1 MFRFLL
7 ILFLLT
13 FTAPVHATISSTTS
27 RMDYTGNGAVDTYS
41 YSYKIFANTDLL
53 VTVRNTSDVETTLT
67 LTTDYTVTGVGSS
80 SGGNV
85 VLVNSAQAWLDGDG
99 DLLTG
104 YVLTIRRVRPIKQLT
119 DIRNQGAFYPET
131 HEDTFDSLVMI
142 DQQQQDELDRSMK
155 LSETTDPDD
164 FSTDMPASLIDNPG
178 ASIIVNDD
186 GDGFTDG
193 PTADAISAAQA
204 NAESAEA
211 DATAA
216 AASAAAAAASAA
228 SVNLPTITANSLN
241 VLQANQGATALQFM
255 DLRAPNIGIGTVT
268 PNAGKF
274 TTLQATGTTTVVA
287 TTATGGY
294 TQTGSSVN
302 SFSGAVGIGT
312 TAPVGGLSVM
322 NGNVGVGTWSPTQK
336 LQVVGTVAAT
346 AFSGAVPVSSLNN
359 GTSASSTT
367 FWRGDGTW
375 AAPGGISSILDYG
388 TSASSS
394 TARDEST
401 IKVAYGVL
409 SISGSSNASL
419 SNLPF
424 TSSSSYVIVVS
435 FATATDAIEGLIV
448 VQSSGSAATIYNT
461 DNLAQTANWFAWGT

>member
-1 MFRFLL
+1 MFRLLL

-53 VTVRNTSDVETTLT
+53 VTVRDTDDVETTLT

-99 DLLTG
+99 DLKTN
-104 YVLTIRRVRPIKQLT
+104 YILTIRRVRPIKQLT

-142 DQQQQDELDRSMK
+142 DQQQQDEIDRSVK

-164 FSTDMPASLIDNPG
+164 FDTAIPASLVGNPG

-193 PTADAISAAQA
+193 PTADAISDAQA
-204 NAESAEA
+204 NAVSAAA
-211 DATAA
+211 DAAQAA
-216 AASAAAAAASAA
+216 IDAAAAAASAA
-228 SVNLPTITANSLN
+228 SVNLPAFTGNSLKI
-241 VLQANQGATALQFM
+241 LQANQAANAWQMM

-274 TTLQATGTTTVVA
+274 TTLEATGTTTMA
-287 TTATGGY
+287 AINSSGAY
-294 TQTGSSVN
+294 TQSGSGVN
-302 SFSGAVGIGT
+302 YFS
-312 TAPVGGLSVM
+312 
-322 NGNVGVGTWSPTQK
+322 GNVGINTVSPTQK
-336 LQVVGTVAAT
+336 LQVVGTISAT
-346 AFSGAVPVSSLNN
+346 TITGSNVTSGSDPGHTHTSNSVGSLYGARVSKSLATNYQATTDGIFCGWIN
-359 GTSASSTT
+359 SGTDGSGGDLVFYSDSSATPTTVVGYASGWRVNSTFSASQGNRKNGMCIPIRKNEYYRAELDSFGTAPTT
-367 FWRGDGTW
+367 DLQFM
-375 AAPGGISSILDYG
+375 P
-388 TSASSS
+388 
-394 TARDEST
+394 
-401 IKVAYGVL
+401 V
-409 SISGSSNASL
+409 GS
-419 SNLPF
+419 
-424 TSSSSYVIVVS
+424 
-435 FATATDAIEGLIV
+435 
-448 VQSSGSAATIYNT
+448 
-461 DNLAQTANWFAWGT
+461 

>member
-1 MFRFLL
+1 MLRFFL

-85 VLVNSAQAWLDGDG
+85 VLVNSAQSWLDGDG
-99 DLLTG
+99 DLKSN
-104 YVLTIRRVRPIKQLT
+104 YILTIRRVRPIKQLT
-119 DIRNQGAFYPET
+119 DIRNQGAFYPEV

-142 DQQQQDELDRSMK
+142 GQQQQDEIDRSMK

-164 FSTDMPASLIDNPG
+164 FSTILPASLIDNPG

-193 PTADAISAAQA
+193 PTADAIAAAQA
-204 NAESAEA
+204 NA
-211 DATAA
+211 
-216 AASAAAAAASAA
+216 ASAALDAATASAAAIAAAASAA
-228 SVNLPTITANSLN
+228 SINLPSFASNSLN
-241 VLQANQGATALQFM
+241 VLQVNSDATAYQYL
-255 DLRAPNIGIGTVT
+255 DLRAPNVGIGTTT

-294 TQTGSSVN
+294 TQTGSGLN
-302 SFSGAVGIGT
+302 LFSGNVGIGT
-312 TAPVGGLSVM
+312 LTAGSAL
-322 NGNVGVGTWSPTQK
+322 K
-336 LQVVGTVAAT
+336 VVGTVSATTFTGANVTSGANPGHTHTSSSVGSLVGAPVSRSDNTVYQAAT
-346 AFSGAVPVSSLNN
+346 DGEFCGVITC
-359 GTSASSTT
+359 GTSSINVGKIEVYTDASNPPTT
-367 FWRGDGTW
+367 LMTGANCSVVASITSETATGNVDGFCIDIRN
-375 AAPGGISSILDYG
+375 GEYY
-388 TSASSS
+388 
-394 TARDEST
+394 
-401 IKVAYGVL
+401 KGVL
-409 SISGSSNASL
+409 SS
-419 SNLPF
+419 
-424 TSSSSYVIVVS
+424 
-435 FATATDAIEGLIV
+435 
-448 VQSSGSAATIYNT
+448 SAAGGGSTGASATYTFKPI
-461 DNLAQTANWFAWGT
+461 GS